1 MNHCRSP
8 VDACRAPASVGSA
21 RLRTVRSSPTTS
33 TLSASAPSAHQRRFS
48 KLPIMAV
55 TFFLYSLL
63 VERYTDLKV
72 TVKISRITVLGQRSH
87 PSGHRPAATR
97 PGHAVRGTRAGAR
110 PRGRAGGGTPARFP
124 LGSLI
129 AAHGLHQNGNLPR
142 KGRIH

>member
-48 KLPIMAV
+48 GLPIMAV

-72 TVKISRITVLGQRSH
+72 TVKISRITVLGQRSR
-87 PSGHRPAATR
+87 PSGRRPAATR
-97 PGHAVRGTRAGAR
+97 
-110 PRGRAGGGTPARFP
+110 RGRAGGGTPARFP

-142 KGRIH
+142 QGRIHR